1 MAKYKYNEDKDY
13 RWEIDEDGD
22 KIPGSQQIKCCGKW
36 MECDG
41 FTNTC
46 EECGADY
53 NWAGQRLAS
62 REQWGEETGES
73 LSDILDIE

>member
-1 MAKYKYNEDKDY
+1 MKIKEIICCDK
-13 RWEIDEDGD
+13 
-22 KIPGSQQIKCCGKW
+22 KLLCPN
-36 MECDG
+36 

-46 EECGADY
+46 TTCKSDY

-73 LSDILDIE
+73 AADIFAIDRMSVDECFDNDDY